1 MPFRFRAAVVSLVLS
16 LPGLAGAGPAQAREI
31 SGTHDFSGD
40 VVVPKGETWRVL
52 PGAEVRFRGGRWVVR
67 GRLLV
72 EGTETRPAR
81 VAGDEAFEGID
92 VRGEAGARLSH
103 AVVSGGRRGVQ
114 LTGSTAEFRNVRFQ
128 GNAIGLDVGQY
139 ARADIGACA
148 FEGNGR
154 VGLLVKRGGSAAVKG
169 TGFSGA
175 GKAGVYVH
183 GADNVAVRDCR
194 FEGNEAGV
202 LAGTS
207 GARVRVERSV
217 FRGNATGIVAEKMAT
232 PAVSECEVAGN
243 GTGFLFT
250 RRAEGTVSGC
260 RIEGNGTGVLV
271 EFSSYPVFRGN
282 AFRGNREMAVRL
294 RHQSS
299 EWEGEATDADRDG
312 FAGAGAF
319 GRGGEP
325 RGDFRPKGTP
335 GADPPGGI
343 GIPRKAGLDGTVDF
357 RGNDW
362 GEMAEPVARGGDV
375 AGIHDGRDEPYFE
388 YRGKRYRMDVVLLK

>member
-1 MPFRFRAAVVSLVLS
+1 MIALALA
-16 LPGLAGAGPAQAREI
+16 LPALLAAGPAPGREI
-31 SGTHDFSGD
+31 SGIHDFSGE

-72 EGTETRPAR
+72 DGTETRPAR
-81 VAGDEAFEGID
+81 IAGDDAFEGID

-114 LTGSTAEFRNVRFQ
+114 LTGSAAEFRSVRFER
-128 GNAIGLDVGQY
+128 NAIGLDVGQY
-139 ARADIGACA
+139 ARATVGACA
-148 FEGNGR
+148 FEGNAR
-154 VGLLVKRGGSAAVKG
+154 VGLLVKRGGSATVTG
-169 TGFSGA
+169 TRFSGA

-183 GADNVAVRDCR
+183 GADNVALRDCR

-202 LAGTS
+202 LAGTA

-217 FRGNATGIVAEKMAT
+217 FRENVTGLLAEKMAA
-232 PAVSECEVAGN
+232 PAVSDCEVDGN

-282 AFRGNREMAVRL
+282 AFRRNREMAVRL

-299 EWEGEATDADRDG
+299 QWEGEATAEDREG
-312 FAGAGAF
+312 PGGGGAF
-319 GRGGEP
+319 GRAGEP
-325 RGDFRPKGTP
+325 RGDFRPPAGP
-335 GADPPGGI
+335 GSGSSPGG
-343 GIPRKAGLDGTVDF
+343 GIPRKTGLDGTVDF

-362 GEMAEPVARGGDV
+362 GEMAEPVARGGNV

-388 YRGKRYRMDVVLLK
+388 YKGKGYRMDVVLLQ